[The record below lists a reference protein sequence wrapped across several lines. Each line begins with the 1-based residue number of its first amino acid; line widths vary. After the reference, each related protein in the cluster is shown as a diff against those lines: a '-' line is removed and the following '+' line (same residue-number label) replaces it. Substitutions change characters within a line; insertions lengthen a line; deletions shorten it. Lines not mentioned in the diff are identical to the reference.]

1 MDLFEIYSRFKTER
15 DCHSYL
21 IEMRWPDGIKCVY
34 CSSKIVYR
42 RSYGNGLKCG
52 RCNKSFTVT
61 AGTIFHASKL
71 PLMKWLLAV
80 SQILAAKKGISSL
93 QLARTLHVNKNT
105 AWYMQQRIRKCMK
118 SDILLKGIVEADETY
133 VGGSLG
139 NMSKTKKEQKK
150 PHKTGMAHKQAVLG
164 MIERTSGA
172 IVLRKLP
179 HANGEN
185 IKPIL
190 KQTIST
196 DSELVTD
203 GFGAYSGMEKH
214 FSNHIKMNHEKGK
227 HRQGDYHL
235 NNIEGF
241 FTTIKR
247 AIIGQYHKITD
258 PHLQNYLDEIA
269 FKKNTPSHLAFNALF
284 IAACATY

>member
-21 IEMRWPDGIKCVY
+21 IEMRWSDGMKCVY
-34 CSSKIVYR
+34 CSSNTVYR

-52 RCNKSFTVT
+52 HCNKSFTAT
-61 AGTIFHASKL
+61 TGTLFHASKL
-71 PLMKWLLAV
+71 PLLKWLLAI

-93 QLARTLHVNKNT
+93 QLARTIHVNKNT

-118 SDILLKGIVEADETY
+118 SDILLKGIIEADETY

-139 NMSKTKKEQKK
+139 NMTKAKKEQKK

-164 MIERTSGA
+164 MIERTSGS
-172 IVLRKLP
+172 IILRKLP

-190 KQTIST
+190 KQTISAE
-196 DSELVTD
+196 SELVTD
-203 GFGAYSGMEKH
+203 GFGAYSGMDKH
-214 FSNHIKMNHEKGK
+214 FSKHIKMNHEKGK
-227 HRQGDYHL
+227 RSQGEYHL

-247 AIIGQYHKITD
+247 AIIGQYHKITN
-258 PHLQNYLDEIA
+258 PHLQEYLDEIA
-269 FKKNTPSHLAFNALF
+269 FKKNNPPHLAFNTF
-284 IAACATY
+284 IKTACATF

>member
-34 CSSKIVYR
+34 CSSTNVYR

-52 RCNKSFTVT
+52 RCNKSFTATV
-61 AGTIFHASKL
+61 GTIFHATKL
-71 PLMKWLLAV
+71 PLMKWLLGV

-93 QLARTLHVNKNT
+93 QLARTLDVNKNT

-118 SDILLKGIVEADETY
+118 SDVLLKGIVEADETY

-139 NMSKTKKEQKK
+139 NMTKAKKEQKK
-150 PHKTGMAHKQAVLG
+150 PHKTGMSHKQAVLG
-164 MIERTSGA
+164 MIERTSGS

-179 HANGEN
+179 HSNGEN

-190 KQTIST
+190 KQTISAE
-196 DSELVTD
+196 SELVTD
-203 GFGAYSGMEKH
+203 GFGAYSGMDKH

-227 HRQGDYHL
+227 RSQGDYHL

-247 AIIGQYHKITD
+247 AIIGQYHKITN
-258 PHLQNYLDEIA
+258 PHLQDYLDEIA
-269 FKKNTPSHLAFNALF
+269 FKKNTPPHLAFNALF
-284 IAACATY
+284 IAACAKC